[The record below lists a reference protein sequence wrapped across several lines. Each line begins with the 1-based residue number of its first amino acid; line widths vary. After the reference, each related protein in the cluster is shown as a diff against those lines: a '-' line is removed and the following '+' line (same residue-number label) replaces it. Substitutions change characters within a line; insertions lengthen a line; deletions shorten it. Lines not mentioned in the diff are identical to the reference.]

1 MAAAAIYIGA
11 VRNQVAQI
19 QNADASNKILLV
31 TPGALGSK
39 VEGLSVASTDTAARD
54 VQLVATKGAV
64 DYILTTVTIPAN
76 SGNLAA
82 TPPIDMLSLTNFP
95 GVKRDQDGKGYIML
109 DAGTTLSIKALT
121 TVTAAKLIQAMSWVG
136 DF

>member
-1 MAAAAIYIGA
+1 MAASAIFIGS
-11 VRNQVAQI
+11 VRNQPAQI

-31 TPGALGSK
+31 TPGASGSK
-39 VEGLSVASTDTAARD
+39 VEALNIASTDTVARD
-54 VQLVATKGAV
+54 VQLLVTKGAV
-64 DYILTTVTIPAN
+64 DYILTTVTIPPN

-109 DAGTTLSIKALT
+109 DSGTTLSMKALT
-121 TVTAAKLIQAMSWVG
+121 TVTAAKLIQAVAWVG

>member
-31 TPGALGSK
+31 TPGASGSK
-39 VEGLSVASTDTAARD
+39 VEGLSIASTDTAARD

-82 TPPIDMLSLTNFP
+82 TPPIDLFSLTNYP

-109 DAGTTLSIKALT
+109 DASTTLSIKALT
-121 TVTAAKLIQAMSWVG
+121 TVTAAKLLQAMSWVG